1 MQVTRRISCETV
13 GNNDLIDVT
22 PQVAAAV
29 ASAGVRDGL
38 ATVFVAGST
47 AGVTT
52 IENEPGL
59 VSDFKEFLEQLAPE
73 DPAYLHNLTAGDA
86 NAHSHLRASLIGPSL
101 TVPIENG
108 QLTLG
113 VWQQIVLIDF
123 DVRARHRELVVQL
136 AGE

>member
-1 MQVTRRISCETV
+1 MQAVRRITCETA

-22 PQVAAAV
+22 PQVAEAV
-29 ASAGVRDGL
+29 VSAGLRDGL

-73 DPAYLHNLTAGDA
+73 DPAYLHNLTEGDA

-108 QLTLG
+108 RLTLG

-123 DVRARHRELVVQL
+123 DVRPRHRELVVQL